1 MLVTGIANLIIN
13 LISVLLAP
21 FTFVTNIFTNLFED
35 TRLLQLLKFFTFY
48 FDKVTLI
55 FLINTFIF
63 WTSLFIIRPLVNFIR
78 NRS

>member
-21 FTFVTNIFTNLFED
+21 FTFVTSIFTNVFAD
-35 TRLLQLLKFFTFY
+35 TKMLQLLKFFTFY
-48 FDKVTLI
+48 FNKLTLI

-63 WTSLFIIRPLVNFIR
+63 WTSLFLIKPLIDFIR